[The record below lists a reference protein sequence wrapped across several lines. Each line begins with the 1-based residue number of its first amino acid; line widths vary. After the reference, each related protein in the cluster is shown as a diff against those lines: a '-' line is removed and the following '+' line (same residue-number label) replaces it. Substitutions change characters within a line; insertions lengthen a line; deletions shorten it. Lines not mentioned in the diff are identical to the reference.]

1 MQIQNSVS
9 EEELKQILE
18 ISQEQFGSESWNAAQ
33 FESSLSSP
41 SSFFF
46 VAKQSEK
53 VVGFL
58 VAQDNF
64 DDINLLLIATKE
76 NFKRNG
82 IGKALI
88 NALENLN
95 KKIWLEVR
103 ESNIIA
109 QKFYEFCEFTPKY
122 VRKKYYSNGEN
133 AIIFEK

>member
-9 EEELKQILE
+9 RDELKQVLE
-18 ISQEQFGSESWNAAQ
+18 ISKEQFGSESWNAAQ

-46 VAKQSEK
+46 VAKELDEI
-53 VVGFL
+53 VGFL
-58 VAQDNF
+58 VVQDNF

-76 NFKRNG
+76 SFKRKG

-88 NALENLN
+88 CALEKLN

-103 ESNIIA
+103 ESNTSA
-109 QKFYEFCEFTPKY
+109 QKFYEFCKFTPKY